1 MALGKL
7 VVDLSLEYASYT
19 QGLDKASYQAEQFE
33 KNVRKKID
41 SAVSGVGNSLKGLA
55 IGAAAGVGAALSVDA
70 AFSKLSNT
78 FQELDRT
85 AKSAAQLGILV
96 EDLSRLEFAASLSG
110 VGADQLRDTLK
121 DLAKNAVEASKGT
134 QTQAEAFDLIGVSVT
149 DANGK
154 VKSLTD
160 LLPEVADAFS
170 GFEDGATK
178 SELAMKIFGE
188 QGLRLIPLL
197 NQGAAG
203 IKAMGL
209 EADAFGIT
217 MSSETAANAELFNDN
232 LSRLRGTINGL
243 SQAIAQELLPALNSI
258 LTPFLEGIKAS
269 GSFKDSISAVAGL
282 KLFGSEDLAGK
293 REDLA
298 EIRKEIDRLSAK
310 SANGD
315 LINGALDFFVE
326 LPANVGLDYLVDNQ
340 SDLNN
345 LKAKEAI
352 LTKEIAD
359 LSGETA
365 AEEQKKKATL
375 EARTKEIENQKE
387 AEKQRAKLLEEAEKL
402 NKKRIDD
409 EAKSAQD
416 LAKKAEEASK
426 KRQEESRREADNE
439 LKRRLKEQEKLAEDL
454 KKKLDDS
461 LTLKIESRKLEQ
473 DFKKSADEFGK
484 SLGSSIQAAFTG
496 GEGSAQGFAQSLQG
510 YLLNSVIQPAID
522 LVNRTGGG
530 DSVLNSALSSGLTAA
545 SQSLEGIGSSLQR
558 SLGQDGLAQV
568 LGSLGVDVSAASD
581 PRAFAQAVLAS
592 GASGLNLSVSDLQN
606 SLSGGLNSVDPLKF
620 IRELSSAIG
629 VSVARELN
637 PNGEFEYFI
646 GDVRSQES
654 VRRGQYG
661 GIGVPGELGSD
672 AAAVGRFV
680 ESQVNQL
687 ISILGGS
694 ERITSQVALEAFAG
708 PGGDQA
714 SARIATYLDGQLLTF
729 LEEVGASF
737 SDGDLGTIAGDLA
750 EQTIIALAR
759 AYQSSSENLNAA
771 IDSAGIQF
779 QAGNINFEEA
789 IRLIEQARE
798 VDLAFGQLSGSFS
811 SLVQIFSGTAKVD
824 EFVASLGGVSSA
836 ASALANFQRTFSGE
850 AQAFFDTNLF
860 IRNRLFDAFG
870 GLPDGILDSR
880 DALFQFS
887 QGLDLTER
895 SSLELYK
902 ILLENTEVFD
912 RYFTL
917 LEKQR
922 DGYLSL
928 AQTLGSASQV
938 FEEVE
943 RRVQVEFEKLEAIF
957 ADGGGFLNFDFRS
970 GDPEALVDIYKQFL
984 DSGITD
990 TRILEQLQAIGPLY
1004 KQYLDLLDQ
1013 NKVEIDQFLRLIGG
1027 NAQPLRDSGASLRSI
1042 LQVVADFA
1050 GASVDLSSLPKTE
1063 EAFRDFF
1070 LANFSNLELPANLL
1084 NPLAIAANEYFDQI
1098 QDQSDRVTSAL
1109 EEAFGKE
1116 TEMLEKRLEATRKLR
1131 DELQS
1136 AFDRES
1142 GLLSTTA
1149 DGFKDLA
1156 KTIGDFRQSLY
1167 LTELG
1172 GQTLTQQT
1180 QAARSR
1186 LSDLSLR
1193 AAAGDQDALRE
1204 IATASS
1210 DYLQALQSTA
1220 GSAAEYQRAVAD
1232 VNKIL
1237 LQAQSDTLDAEQV
1250 TRAQLTALESLVSGQ
1265 LDIANQNRMVEEIL
1279 ADINAQGEDTAGLQ
1293 ARLNELQQLQAELL
1307 GSIDQNTS
1315 GLAAAIENFAAFFD
1329 TTQTNEIAARYL
1341 ALLESSGTA
1350 TIQSSAPTMDGA
1362 PAVSPDQAQQ
1372 LTTPTSNAQL
1382 SATQVNDLLVELRE
1396 IHDSLVAG
1404 HAAIAGHTNKT
1415 ARILERFD
1423 DGDAFVTRV
1432 IP

>member
-19 QGLDKASYQAEQFE
+19 KGLDKASYQAEQFE
-33 KNVRKKID
+33 KNVKKRID
-41 SAVSGVGNSLKGLA
+41 GAVSGVSNSLKGLA

-96 EDLSRLEFAASLSG
+96 EDLSRLEFAAGLSG

-121 DLAKNAVEASKGT
+121 DLSKNAVEASKGT
-134 QTQAEAFDLIGVSVT
+134 EAQAEAFELIGVSVT

-203 IKAMGL
+203 IKEMGIQL
-209 EADAFGIT
+209 DSLGGT
-217 MSSETAANAELFNDN
+217 LDSETAAQAEKFNDTVN
-232 LSRLRGTINGL
+232 ALQKSIDGL
-243 SQAIAQELLPALNSI
+243 TVSIAQDLLPALNSI
-258 LTPFLEGIKAS
+258 LTPLLEGIKAGS
-269 GSFKDSISAVAGL
+269 GFSDTLGALARIEI
-282 KLFGSEDLAGK
+282 FGSDDLGEK
-293 REDLA
+293 QQRLV
-298 EIRKEIDRLSAK
+298 EIRQEIEALNSKA
-310 SANGD
+310 ANGD
-315 LINGALDFFVE
+315 LTGGILGTLVE
-326 LPANVGLDYLVDNQ
+326 MSGPIDLLIDTQ

-345 LKAKEAI
+345 LKAQEAI
-352 LTKEIAD
+352 LTKQIAD
-359 LSGETA
+359 ATGETKEKDQA
-365 AEEQKKKATL
+365 SL
-375 EARTKEIENQKE
+375 EARRKEIETRKTELE
-387 AEKQRAKLLEEAEKL
+387 AEKKAAEEAEKL
-402 NKKRIDD
+402 NKKRMDD
-409 EAKSAQD
+409 ESKAAQD

-473 DFKKSADEFGK
+473 DFKRSADEFGK
-484 SLGSSIQAAFTG
+484 ALGGSIQAAFTG

-530 DSVLNSALSSGLTAA
+530 DSVLNSAISSGLTAA

-558 SLGQDGLAQV
+558 SLGQNGLAQV

-592 GASGLNLSVSDLQN
+592 GASGLNLSVSELQN

-637 PNGEFEYFI
+637 PNGNFEYFI
-646 GDVRSQES
+646 GDVRSQQS

-750 EQTIIALAR
+750 EQTIISLAR

-811 SLVQIFSGTAKVD
+811 SLVQIFSGTARVD

-860 IRNRLFDAFG
+860 IRNRLFDSFG

-938 FEEVE
+938 FAEVE
-943 RRVQVEFEKLEAIF
+943 RRVQIEFDKLEAIF

-970 GDPEALVDIYKQFL
+970 GDPEYLVDIYKQFL

-1050 GASVDLSSLPKTE
+1050 GTSVDLSNLPKTE

-1084 NPLAIAANEYFDQI
+1084 NPLAIAANEYFEQI
-1098 QDQSDRVTSAL
+1098 QDQSDQVTSAL

-1220 GSAAEYQRAVAD
+1220 GSAAEYHRAVAD

-1237 LQAQSDTLDAEQV
+1237 IQAQSDTLDAEQV
-1250 TRAQLTALESLVSGQ
+1250 TRSQLAALESLVSGQ

-1293 ARLNELQQLQAELL
+1293 ARLNELQQLQNELL

-1315 GLAAAIENFAAFFD
+1315 GLASAIENFAAFFD
-1329 TTQTNEIAARYL
+1329 TAQTNEIAARYL

-1350 TIQSSAPTMDGA
+1350 TIQATPQTMDGA

-1372 LTTPTSNAQL
+1372 LTTPTSNTQL
-1382 SATQVNDLLVELRE
+1382 SATQVNDLLTELKE

-1423 DGDAFVTRV
+1423 DGDAFLTRV
-1432 IP
+1432 VP

>member
-19 QGLDKASYQAEQFE
+19 KGLDKASYQAEQFE
-33 KNVRKKID
+33 KNVKKRID
-41 SAVSGVGNSLKGLA
+41 GAVNGVSNSLKGLA
-55 IGAAAGVGAALSVDA
+55 LGAAAGVGAALSVDA

-96 EDLSRLEFAASLSG
+96 EDLSRLEFAAGLSG

-121 DLAKNAVEASKGT
+121 DLSKNAVEASKGSKA
-134 QTQAEAFDLIGVSVT
+134 QAEAFELIGVSVT
-149 DANGK
+149 DAEGK

-197 NQGAAG
+197 NQGAEG
-203 IKAMGL
+203 IRAMGL
-209 EADAFGIT
+209 EADALGIT
-217 MSSETAANAELFNDN
+217 MSAETAANAELFNDN
-232 LSRLRGTINGL
+232 LARLQGTITGL
-243 SQAIAQELLPALNSI
+243 TQSIAQDLLPALNSI
-258 LTPFLEGIKAS
+258 LTPLLEGIKAS
-269 GSFKDSISAVAGL
+269 GSFKDSISAVASL

-293 REDLA
+293 RNDLA
-298 EIRKEIDRLSAK
+298 EIRKEIERLSAK

-326 LPANVGLDYLVDNQ
+326 LPANIGLDYLVDTQ

-345 LKAKEAI
+345 LKAQEAI
-352 LTKEIAD
+352 LTKQIAD
-359 LSGETA
+359 ATGETKEKDQA
-365 AEEQKKKATL
+365 SL
-375 EARTKEIENQKE
+375 EARRKEIETRKTALE
-387 AEKQRAKLLEEAEKL
+387 AEKKAAEEAEKL
-402 NKKRIDD
+402 NKKRMDD
-409 EAKSAQD
+409 ESKAAQE
-416 LAKKAEEASK
+416 LAKKTEESSK

-484 SLGSSIQAAFTG
+484 ALGGSIQAAFTG

-545 SQSLEGIGSSLQR
+545 SQSLEGIGSTLQR
-558 SLGQDGLAQV
+558 SLGQNGLAQV
-568 LGSLGVDVSAASD
+568 LGSIGVDVSAASD

-592 GASGLNLSVSDLQN
+592 GASGLNLSVSELQN

-637 PNGEFEYFI
+637 PNGEFEYLI
-646 GDVRSQES
+646 GDVRSEQS

-708 PGGDQA
+708 PGGNQA

-759 AYQSSSENLNAA
+759 AYQSSSENLNNA

-811 SLVQIFSGTAKVD
+811 GLVQIFSGTAKVD

-860 IRNRLFDAFG
+860 IRNRLFDSFG

-887 QGLDLTER
+887 QGLNLTER

-928 AQTLGSASQV
+928 AQTLGSSAQV

-970 GDPEALVDIYKQFL
+970 GDPEYLVDIYKQFL

-1042 LQVVADFA
+1042 LQVVAEFA
-1050 GASVDLSSLPKTE
+1050 GVSVDLNNLPKSE

-1070 LANFSNLELPANLL
+1070 LANFSNLDLPANLL

-1098 QDQSDRVTSAL
+1098 QNQSDQVTSAL

-1142 GLLSTTA
+1142 GLLSSTA

-1237 LQAQSDTLDAEQV
+1237 IQAQSDTLDAEQI
-1250 TRAQLTALESLVSGQ
+1250 TRSQLTALESLVSGQ

-1315 GLAAAIENFAAFFD
+1315 GLASAIENFAAFFD

-1341 ALLESSGTA
+1341 ALLESSGAT
-1350 TIQSSAPTMDGA
+1350 TIQAAPQTLDGS
-1362 PAVSPDQAQQ
+1362 PTVSPAQAQQ
-1372 LTTPTSNAQL
+1372 LTTPTASTQL
-1382 SATQVNDLLVELRE
+1382 SAAQVNDLLIELRE
-1396 IHDSLVAG
+1396 MHDSMVSG

-1423 DGDAFVTRV
+1423 DGDAFLTRV
-1432 IP
+1432 IT